1 MRHVCRCSLKRSL
14 SWLKLCA
21 DIRKRMNY
29 TEATDLLSQDKAV
42 SHPQLHAPSWCC
54 GGDTCSPLF
63 WQSAVSPCC
72 SHSPLGHQQHAATAV
87 GRLSAKCTFRG
98 KHSLLLAAWCCDQWN
113 SLCSAT
119 ALLLCLDQEQQLPEA
134 GARRKQREGGF
145 FHYQVT
151 SMVVSNA
158 WCRKWGEV
166 MADLGSREIRMFD
179 EQGLGQRG

>member
-1 MRHVCRCSLKRSL
+1 MMRHVCRCSLKRSL

-119 ALLLCLDQEQQLPEA
+119 ALLLFLDQEQQLPEA

-145 FHYQVT
+145 FQSSHVDDGLER
-151 SMVVSNA
+151 MVSKV
-158 WCRKWGEV
+158 GES
-166 MADLGSREIRMFD
+166 DGRSGLGENRMFD
-179 EQGLGQRG
+179 GQGLGQPG